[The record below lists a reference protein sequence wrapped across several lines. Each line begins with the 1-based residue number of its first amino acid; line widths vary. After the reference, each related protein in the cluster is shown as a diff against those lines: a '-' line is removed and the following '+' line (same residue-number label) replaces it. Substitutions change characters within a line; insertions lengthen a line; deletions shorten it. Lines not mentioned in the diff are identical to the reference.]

1 MAFVYFDVEEQKLAE
16 KLMDSFRSNDSV
28 SLEQVET
35 DVSNML
41 FPKLPASSVLEAFE
55 RSANRC
61 TYNGCGI
68 VSEGG

>member
-35 DVSNML
+35 DVSN
-41 FPKLPASSVLEAFE
+41 
-55 RSANRC
+55 
-61 TYNGCGI
+61 T
-68 VSEGG
+68 